1 MLDHLAKIRPRGLK
15 IVQEVITKGRPSIRL
30 AMVAVKLGTRV
41 GSALVQLP
49 PNVFKIVERVEEEI
63 DNLVEVLEKVTVKVC
78 IVLTFDIHDVY
89 FNM

>member
-15 IVQEVITKGRPSIRL
+15 IVQEVITKGSIRL

-49 PNVFKIVERVEEEI
+49 PNVFKIVVRVEEEI